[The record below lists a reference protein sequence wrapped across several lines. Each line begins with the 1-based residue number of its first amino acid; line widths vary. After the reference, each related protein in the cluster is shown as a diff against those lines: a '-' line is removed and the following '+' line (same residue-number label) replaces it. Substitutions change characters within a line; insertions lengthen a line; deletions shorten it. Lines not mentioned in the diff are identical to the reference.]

1 MEWFPQL
8 SEYFPP
14 KMTGNSFML
23 YSSVPSF
30 FLSVSLSLPL
40 PPSLPFFL
48 LLSPSLPSFLSFLT
62 LFKITSIHSL
72 PHQPCPHHLL
82 EPETGDWVFRGELV
96 KTRNN
101 VQWGKWVDV
110 ENDGWE
116 FWRRSWRSRIR
127 PSRWLETPRSKQ
139 QVQDPITRSQARS
152 RGWDETLNWRENRL
166 KASEEIITVVLYF
179 HCSWTILESSVS
191 LKSYYVSF
199 GKFCA
204 MLNLHKS
211 GVAQLRECFTYDSSS
226 WSLFK
231 NFSCMLFVACFSDIC
246 VLDFSIKEIIPNSM
260 FIAL

>member
-1 MEWFPQL
+1 MWWNGFH
-8 SEYFPP
+8 S
-14 KMTGNSFML
+14 
-23 YSSVPSF
+23 
-30 FLSVSLSLPL
+30 FLSIFLLRWLATLLCCTVLFHLFSFPFPFLFPCLL
-40 PPSLPFFL
+40 PSLPSFL
-48 LLSPSLPSFLSFLT
+48 LLSPPLPSFLSFLP

-101 VQWGKWVDV
+101 VQWRKWVDD
-110 ENDGWE
+110 ENDGWG

-139 QVQDPITRSQARS
+139 QVQDLITRSQTRS
-152 RGWDETLNWRENRL
+152 WGWDKTLNWREIRL
-166 KASEEIITVVLYF
+166 KASEAIITVVLYF
-179 HCSWTILESSVS
+179 HCSWTILESPVS

-199 GKFCA
+199 GKFCT

-231 NFSCMLFVACFSDIC
+231 NFSFMLFVACFSDIC
-246 VLDFSIKEIIPNSM
+246 VLDFSIKEIIPN
-260 FIAL
+260 

>member
-246 VLDFSIKEIIPNSM
+246 VLDFSIKEIIPNST

>member
-14 KMTGNSFML
+14 KLTGNSFML